1 MTSCDDPEF
10 PRVLLITRNH
20 PPLRGGMERLNAR
33 MFEALH
39 ARNPGSALLG
49 PPGADRFLPAGA
61 HSRALAGGSLAAM
74 ILSSVTRGIAMARRT
89 RPQVVL
95 AGSGLAALAAVA
107 AAAGVGAAP
116 MVYLHGLDIV
126 AASRVYRALWLPCI
140 RRCRA
145 VMVNSAN
152 TRRLAIDAGVDAG
165 CIRIVHP
172 GTTIPSLDA
181 EARARFR
188 ARYGIDAGAPLL
200 LSVGRLTARKGLA
213 EFVGGSLPRVRA
225 GHPDTRLVIIGD
237 EAPQA
242 LHRGQGAGIERV
254 REAARAQG
262 LEGALTWLGPCSDA
276 ELAEAYQAADLH
288 VFPVRDMPGD
298 VEGFGMVAI
307 EAAAHGLP
315 TVAFDVGGV
324 ADAVADGVSGR
335 LVRSGDE
342 EAFAAAVLAELA
354 QAGTGRREQARAFA
368 TSFSW
373 ERFGREVADAVVGA
387 A

>member
-1 MTSCDDPEF
+1 
-10 PRVLLITRNH
+10 
-20 PPLRGGMERLNAR
+20 
-33 MFEALH
+33 
-39 ARNPGSALLG
+39 
-49 PPGADRFLPAGA
+49 
-61 HSRALAGGSLAAM
+61 M
-74 ILSSVTRGIAMARRT
+74 ILSSVTRGIAMALRT

-95 AGSGLAALAAVA
+95 AGSGLAAPAAVA
-107 AAAGVGAAP
+107 AAAGMGASP

-165 CIRIVHP
+165 RIRIVHP
-172 GTTIPSLDA
+172 GTTIPTLDA
-181 EARARFR
+181 GARARFR
-188 ARYGIDAGAPLL
+188 ARHGIDAGAPLL

-213 EFVGGSLPRVRA
+213 EFVAGCVPRVRA
-225 GHPDTRLVIIGD
+225 AHPDTRLVIIGD

-262 LEGALTWLGPCSDA
+262 LEGVVTWLGPCSDA

-335 LVRSGDE
+335 LVRPGDE

-373 ERFGREVADAVVGA
+373 ERFGREVADAVMGA